1 MTSIENASHKLMAEA
16 KYAESMQKLGDFVY
30 TVEQLAMPES
40 KKGELLYKIDPVAV
54 GEMAMGANGAI
65 ECI

>member
-1 MTSIENASHKLMAEA
+1 MAEA
-16 KYAESMQKLGDFVY
+16 KYADSLQKLGDFVY